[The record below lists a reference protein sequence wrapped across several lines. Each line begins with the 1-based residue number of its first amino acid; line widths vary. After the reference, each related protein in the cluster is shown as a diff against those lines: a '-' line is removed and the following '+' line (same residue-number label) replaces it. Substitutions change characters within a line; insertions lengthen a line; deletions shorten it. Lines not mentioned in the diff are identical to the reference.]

1 MEGEIDEKDVKKN
14 EGEHHENGDDILL
27 LVEFNDENKLLRILG
42 FIVSKVGKFSI
53 FPDNIGMINSK
64 ITDH

>member
-27 LVEFNDENKLLRILG
+27 LVEFNDENKLLRIK
-42 FIVSKVGKFSI
+42 FIAFV
-53 FPDNIGMINSK
+53 NIHDMLMTVLIQ
-64 ITDH
+64 